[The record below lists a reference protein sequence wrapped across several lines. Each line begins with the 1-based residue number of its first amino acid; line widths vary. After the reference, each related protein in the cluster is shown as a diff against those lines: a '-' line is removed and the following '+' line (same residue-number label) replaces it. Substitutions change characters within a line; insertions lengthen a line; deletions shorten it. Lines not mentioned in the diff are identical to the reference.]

1 MKIKILVFGKTPT
14 SPRRWRKGRKIFIMA
29 FKFRGQSP
37 GSRYTARP
45 HENVRESDPRDPLGK
60 S

>member
-1 MKIKILVFGKTPT
+1 MKIEILVVRQ
-14 SPRRWRKGRKIFIMA
+14 SLEREGRKIFIMA

-37 GSRYTARP
+37 GSLTPR
-45 HENVRESDPRDPLGK
+45 VRMKMYGKAPATLGK